1 MTPREHRPLPPSL
14 GSPAREASPY
24 AVRRIRPAPS
34 EDELAGLATNAVDA
48 AADIIGC
55 FFYTTLIRNRPRTLT
70 TWRVTATG
78 AGIARRIAQLL
89 GGHPQR
95 SPGDNGVEVI
105 TASTAVDVLLDLHML
120 SIRWQSSGEQTCDG
134 AVRSNGHSCV
144 CPRNLAQ
151 RRAAAKH
158 GEGCKPGVSICFRLL
173 SDPALGMFGLLSE
186 DWSFAETVIDTRAA
200 LERMLKLPTTAR
212 LDLLRTQQT
221 LPSGRALAYTRPA
234 LTLLGST
241 AASANFVSRMPAA
254 ASDKA
259 SVPVLVMRR

>member
-1 MTPREHRPLPPSL
+1 
-14 GSPAREASPY
+14 
-24 AVRRIRPAPS
+24 
-34 EDELAGLATNAVDA
+34 
-48 AADIIGC
+48 
-55 FFYTTLIRNRPRTLT
+55 
-70 TWRVTATG
+70 
-78 AGIARRIAQLL
+78 
-89 GGHPQR
+89 
-95 SPGDNGVEVI
+95 
-105 TASTAVDVLLDLHML
+105 
-120 SIRWQSSGEQTCDG
+120 
-134 AVRSNGHSCV
+134 
-144 CPRNLAQ
+144 
-151 RRAAAKH
+151 
-158 GEGCKPGVSICFRLL
+158 
-173 SDPALGMFGLLSE
+173 MFGLLSE